1 MLRMFFSDGSEDMV
15 AFHGL
20 DDDGSA
26 LSIKL
31 ALRKDRLAEVWMAWR
46 DEVRFLAVWII
57 NL

>member
-1 MLRMFFSDGSEDMV
+1 MA

-57 NL
+57 AVGWTRLQF